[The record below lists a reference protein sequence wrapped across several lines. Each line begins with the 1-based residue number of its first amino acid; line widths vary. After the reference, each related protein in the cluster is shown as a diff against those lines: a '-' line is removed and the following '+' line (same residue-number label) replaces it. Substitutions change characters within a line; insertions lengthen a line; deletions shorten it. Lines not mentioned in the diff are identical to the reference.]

1 MVRGDLGSL
10 IYDLSGSGSD
20 VPFDWRSGALAEGLQ
35 CYRQGEFFEAHEH
48 WESVWLRLDEPE
60 KSFLQALIQTAAAFH
75 HYNAGNAVGA
85 ASLLRRALWRLE
97 RCPAKFGGVAAA
109 PLREEVRAWLC
120 ALESG
125 TRFPD
130 RTPEIRVD

>member
-1 MVRGDLGSL
+1 M
-10 IYDLSGSGSD
+10 
-20 VPFDWRSGALAEGLQ
+20 AEGLQ

-60 KSFLQALIQTAAAFH
+60 KSFLQALIQMTAAFH

-85 ASLLRRALWRLE
+85 ASLLRHALRRLE
-97 RCPAKFGGVAAA
+97 RCPAEFGGVAAG
-109 PLREEVRAWLC
+109 LLCEEVRAWLC

-125 TRFPD
+125 ARFPD